1 MVNWVSS
8 VEKWDHPLYN
18 SIIAKSQNLSKLS
31 LRKVL
36 TLMKRIVSLFTALTM
51 VLCLFS
57 ACTDGSGKSKKK
69 DKDSSKG
76 NSIVDKFTD
85 GAKDDAND
93 DGKLSGAEL
102 SYFYIDAINNYCNQ
116 YSDYLY
122 YFLDTSA
129 PLNEQYY
136 DEATNQTW
144 ADFFVEMALYSA
156 KNNYALYNA
165 AKAAGYT
172 LTAEEQESIEETFK
186 QLETVAENYGYR
198 SANAYLK
205 ALYGDEASLDS
216 FKAYFEVTALANS
229 YYTAYSAQIEADVT
243 DAALREYEAD
253 KRYEYNSYSY
263 DSYFLDVDIYKGVG
277 TEDAN
282 GNITYT
288 DAEIAAAEAALKV
301 AAETAKEQM
310 DSLYVTENK
319 DVRYNNVNAAVQEW
333 IRGDRMAGDV
343 AALPY
348 YVTSFGDGTEVE
360 TLEGYY
366 VVRFHSVN
374 DNQFSLKDVRHILV
388 SYEGGTTDD
397 YGFTT
402 YSDSE
407 KNAAREQAEAIL
419 EQWLSGDRT
428 EASFAA
434 LATEKT
440 TDLASQEN
448 GGLCEGVY
456 PGQMVQPFEDW
467 CYEASRMVGDTGMIQ
482 TDYGYHVMYFSGN
495 NEMTYRDFMVKN
507 DLVEETITNWQTALN
522 EATTIE
528 LGNTDSLEL
537 DLILANKE

>member
-1 MVNWVSS
+1 M
-8 VEKWDHPLYN
+8 
-18 SIIAKSQNLSKLS
+18 
-31 LRKVL
+31 
-36 TLMKRIVSLFTALTM
+36 LMKRIVSLFTALTM

-57 ACTDGSGKSKKK
+57 ACTDGSGTSKKK

-76 NSIVDKFTD
+76 NSIVDKIT
-85 GAKDDAND
+85 GTAKDDVND

-102 SYFYIDAINNYCNQ
+102 SYFYIDVINNYCNQ
-116 YSDYLY
+116 YGDYLY
-122 YFLDTSA
+122 YFLDPGA
-129 PLNEQYY
+129 PLNKQYY
-136 DEATNQTW
+136 DEAINQTW
-144 ADFFVEMALYSA
+144 ADYFVELALTSA

-172 LTAEEQESIEETFK
+172 LTAEEQESIEETFE

-205 ALYGDEASLDS
+205 ALYGDVASLNS
-216 FKAYFEVTALANS
+216 YKAYYEVTALANS
-229 YYTAYSAQIEADVT
+229 YYTAYSAQMEADVT

-253 KRYEYNSYSY
+253 KLYEYNSYSY

-301 AAETAKEQM
+301 AAEAAKEQM

-348 YVTSFGDGTEVE
+348 SVTSFGDGTEVK

-397 YGFTT
+397 YGMTT
-402 YSDSE
+402 YSASE

-440 TDLASQEN
+440 MDSDSREN
-448 GGLCEGVY
+448 GGLYEGVY
-456 PGQMVQPFEDW
+456 PGQMVQPLEDW

-507 DLVEETITNWQTALN
+507 DLVEETITNWQTALY

-537 DLILANKE
+537 DLILDHKE